1 MSEPTFHNSTPTN
14 GHALPTSSSLPAIES
29 FVKPKTNH
37 DASLA
42 STFQATPAK
51 LEPANAPILPP
62 TAEPLSS
69 VGVQPAALVSQAQSQ
84 SQGFTAQSAPRQLT
98 DSDAVEVKPYH
109 GPIEITPAQLKFAQ
123 STLKSLKTRREAAA
137 FLVPVDPIAL
147 SIPHYPTIVKRPMDF
162 GTIDIKLA
170 LTALVLKP
178 NSKPGDKVKSARK
191 FGLDQNKDYYRRI
204 HDFDTDVR
212 QVFFNCGLFNGPDSP
227 YTHNAQVLEAAFDK
241 YMNELP
247 APNSSESSAD
257 ASAARA
263 RRPSNPV
270 PTIRRSSSDLG
281 GRPKREIHP
290 PPPKDLP
297 WANEPQSASSSSEM
311 RKAARRKAAKKAAGS
326 SAREQAHH
334 AKVAQDEL
342 RFCTRIIDDLLK
354 PTYSN
359 LAWVFY
365 DKPTMDFDWAP
376 AYFQMIKKPIA
387 LRDIQKNIR
396 AGQYAHADEFDADM
410 QLLFQNCFTF
420 NQPGSDVALMGEK
433 LKAVYEDKMSRKPAP
448 APLPDYEESDEE
460 DQGADEDQDD
470 VQPEFLATLQEQI
483 SQLSSTLAMLEGAK
497 NQNAG
502 LIANTKNMLASLQ
515 ESYASSG
522 GSKKSKSKGTKR
534 KASESGAASKKKSK
548 AKSAGSPSAS
558 ASASAAAAEY
568 VPAKKAKSA
577 GSACK
582 KKPST
587 SNKKDRSSR
596 RDDNSDE
603 DIRTVT
609 YEQKEELAAKI
620 TELSE
625 ERLDGAIRIIN
636 EDKPPNEN
644 DEEEIELDID
654 ELSPKTLY
662 KLYKYVVRPKK
673 PAPTPNKNSKSAPLD
688 GRKRGTGG
696 IKKKNL
702 DEGEEAERIARL
714 QEQLNQFGNA
724 DAIIGG
730 VGGAAGGH
738 DDLVHS
744 ESSSDESGSDSDSD

>member
-1 MSEPTFHNSTPTN
+1 MSDPTFSVAPVN
-14 GHALPTSSSLPAIES
+14 GHAVAAHSSSAAVDAPI
-29 FVKPKTNH
+29 KPEPSH
-37 DASLA
+37 GAS
-42 STFQATPAK
+42 STFQQATPAK
-51 LEPANAPILPP
+51 PEPTDAPIVPP

-69 VGVQPAALVSQAQSQ
+69 VGVQPAALVSQVQAQSQ
-84 SQGFTAQSAPRQLT
+84 SSSAQSASHQPN
-98 DSDAVEVKPYH
+98 SDAVDVKPYD
-109 GPIEITPAQLKFAQ
+109 GPMEITPAQLKFAQ
-123 STLKSLKTRREAAA
+123 STLKSLKSRREAAA
-137 FLVPVDPIAL
+137 FLAPVDPVAL
-147 SIPHYPTIVKRPMDF
+147 GIPHYPTIVKRPMDF
-162 GTIDIKLA
+162 GTIDVKLA
-170 LTALVLKP
+170 LTAMVLKP
-178 NSKPGDKVKSARK
+178 NSKPGDKVKSASK
-191 FGLDQNKDYYRRI
+191 FGLDQSKDYYRRI
-204 HDFDTDVR
+204 QDFDTDVR
-212 QVFFNCGLFNGPDSP
+212 QVFYNCGLFNGPDSP
-227 YTHNAQVLEAAFDK
+227 YTHNAQVLEAAFEK
-241 YMNELP
+241 YMNEVP
-247 APNSSESSAD
+247 AANTAESSAD
-257 ASAARA
+257 ATAARA

-270 PTIRRSSSDLG
+270 PTIRRSSSDVG

-297 WANEPQSASSSSEM
+297 WANEPQSASTSDM
-311 RKAARRKAAKKAAGS
+311 RKAARRKAAKKAGGL
-326 SAREQAHH
+326 SAREQAHY

-359 LAWVFY
+359 VAWVFY

-396 AGQYAHADEFDADM
+396 SGQYADAAEFDADM

-420 NQPGSDVALMGEK
+420 NQPGSDVALMGEQ
-433 LKAVYEDKMSRKPAP
+433 LKSVYEDKMSRKPVS

-460 DQGADEDQDD
+460 DEDADEDDGD
-470 VQPEFLATLQEQI
+470 VDPEFLATLQAQI

-502 LIANTKNMLASLQ
+502 LIANTKTMLASLQ

-522 GSKKSKSKGTKR
+522 GSKKSKSKGAGTKR

-548 AKSAGSPSAS
+548 AKAAGSPSS
-558 ASASAAAAEY
+558 AAAAAAEY

-577 GSACK
+577 PSSAK
-582 KKPST
+582 KKSASL
-587 SNKKDRSSR
+587 SNKKASSSR
-596 RDDNSDE
+596 RDENSDE

-636 EDKPPNEN
+636 EDKPPNQN

-673 PAPTPNKNSKSAPLD
+673 PAPTANKNSKSAPLD

-714 QEQLNQFGNA
+714 QEQLNQFGKP
-724 DAIIGG
+724 DAIGS

>member
-1 MSEPTFHNSTPTN
+1 MSDPTFNNTPVN
-14 GHALPTSSSLPAIES
+14 GHAVAASSSASTVEAP
-29 FVKPKTNH
+29 VKTETSH
-37 DASLA
+37 DAT
-42 STFQATPAK
+42 STFQATSAK
-51 LEPANAPILPP
+51 PEPADAPIVPP

-69 VGVQPAALVSQAQSQ
+69 VGVQPAALVSQAQAQ
-84 SQGFTAQSAPRQLT
+84 SQGSSAQPAPQQAN
-98 DSDAVEVKPYH
+98 SDAVDVKPYD
-109 GPIEITPAQLKFAQ
+109 GPMEITPAQLKFAQ
-123 STLKSLKTRREAAA
+123 STLKSLKSRREAAA
-137 FLVPVDPIAL
+137 FLVPVDPVAL
-147 SIPHYPTIVKRPMDF
+147 GIPHYPTIVKRPMDF
-162 GTIDIKLA
+162 GTIDVKLA

-178 NSKPGDKVKSARK
+178 NSKPGDKVKSAPK
-191 FGLDQNKDYYRRI
+191 FGLDQSRDYYRRI
-204 HDFDTDVR
+204 QDFDTDVR
-212 QVFFNCGLFNGPDSP
+212 QVFYNCGLFNGPDSP
-227 YTHNAQVLEAAFDK
+227 YTHNAQVLEAAFGK
-241 YMNELP
+241 YMNEVP
-247 APNSSESSAD
+247 AANPSESSAD
-257 ASAARA
+257 ANAARA

-270 PTIRRSSSDLG
+270 PTIRRSSSDVG

-297 WANEPQSASSSSEM
+297 WANEPQSASSSEM
-311 RKAARRKAAKKAAGS
+311 RKAARRKAAKKAGGLS
-326 SAREQAHH
+326 VREQAHY

-359 LAWVFY
+359 VAWVFY

-396 AGQYAHADEFDADM
+396 SGQYADAAEFDADM

-420 NQPGSDVALMGEK
+420 NQPGSDVALMGEQ
-433 LKAVYEDKMSRKPAP
+433 LKSVYEEKMSRKPAP
-448 APLPDYEESDEE
+448 APLPDYEESD
-460 DQGADEDQDD
+460 DEDEDADDDEDD
-470 VQPEFLATLQEQI
+470 VDPEFLATLQAQI

-522 GSKKSKSKGTKR
+522 GSKKSKSKGAGTKR
-534 KASESGAASKKKSK
+534 KASESGAANKKKSK
-548 AKSAGSPSAS
+548 AKSAGSP
-558 ASASAAAAEY
+558 SAAAAEY

-577 GSACK
+577 PSAAAK
-582 KKPST
+582 KKPSS
-587 SNKKDRSSR
+587 SNKKAGPSR

-636 EDKPPNEN
+636 EDKPPNQN

-673 PAPTPNKNSKSAPLD
+673 PAPTANKNSKSAPLD

-714 QEQLNQFGNA
+714 QEQLNQFGNP
-724 DAIIGG
+724 DAIGS
-730 VGGAAGGH
+730 VGGAADGH